1 VSAKVWQHD
10 LAKSRVAECQQWVHD
25 LIDLNPILSCI
36 VFCVFCVGE
45 RKGPAAGP
53 GEEPGGG
60 VSAASPRPN
69 RPEAYTILYCFLC
82 R

>member
-1 VSAKVWQHD
+1 MSAAGPQPD
-10 LAKSRVAECQQWVHD
+10 RPEPY
-25 LIDLNPILSCI
+25 IPFCI
-36 VFCVFCVGE
+36 VFYVGE

-60 VSAASPRPN
+60 VSASGSRPD
-69 RPEAYTILYCFLC
+69 RPEAYTFLYCVLC